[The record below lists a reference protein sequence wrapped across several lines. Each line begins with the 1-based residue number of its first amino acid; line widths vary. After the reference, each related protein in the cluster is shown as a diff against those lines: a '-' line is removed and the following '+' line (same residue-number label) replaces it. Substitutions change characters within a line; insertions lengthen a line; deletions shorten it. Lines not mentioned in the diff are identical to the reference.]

1 MNICPDCGSEK
12 IIKYGKI
19 HNGKHRF
26 NCKDCGRQ
34 FVQHP
39 ENKIIPESLKNIID
53 NLLLEKIPLAG
64 IARAVNV
71 SETWLQQ
78 YVNKKYE
85 ETPKVVNVTH
95 KAKGKMII
103 ECDEMWSYVGKK
115 SNKKWIW
122 MAKDRATGEVVG
134 VYVGSRDKEGAKGLW
149 DSLPSVYRQ
158 CAVCYTDFW
167 AAYEEIIPSKRH
179 RAVGKETG
187 QTNHIERHNNT
198 MRQRISRLVRKT
210 LSFSKKND
218 NHIGAIWYFIH
229 HYNASLPCNS
239 F

>member
-1 MNICPDCGSEK
+1 MNICPDCSSEK

-19 HNGKHRF
+19 HNGKQRF
-26 NCKDCGRQ
+26 NCKNCGRQ

-39 ENKIIPESLKNIID
+39 ENKVIHQPLKDIID

-64 IARAVNV
+64 IARAVKV
-71 SETWLQQ
+71 SMTWLQQ
-78 YVNKKYE
+78 YVSKKYE
-85 ETPKVVNVTH
+85 EIPKTVNVTH
-95 KAKGKMII
+95 KPKGKMII
-103 ECDEMWSYVGKK
+103 ECDEMWSYVE
-115 SNKKWIW
+115 NKNNKQWIW
-122 MAKDRATGEVVG
+122 LAQDRDTREIIGC
-134 VYVGSRDKEGAKGLW
+134 YIGSRDKEGAKSLW
-149 DSLPSVYRQ
+149 DSLPGVYRQ

-167 AAYEEIIPSKRH
+167 ASYEGIFPSKRH
-179 RAVGKETG
+179 RAVSKETG
-187 QTNHIERHNNT
+187 GTNHIERHNNT

-210 LSFSKKND
+210 LSFSKKIQ